1 MHHVNKTAGVDDVKD
16 GVIHAKRCLIFGET
30 IVLFA
35 VSEDLDLN
43 NFIVT
48 MSLITQFMMTMI
60 SDMAPPLMNSSM
72 CPLFSP

>member
-1 MHHVNKTAGVDDVKD
+1 MHHVNKAAGVDDVKD
-16 GVIHAKRCLIFGET
+16 GVIHAKRCLVFGET

-48 MSLITQFMMTMI
+48 MSLITQLMITMI
-60 SDMAPPLMNSSM
+60 SDMAPPLINSSV